1 MEPKTV
7 TIDEII
13 ATFSSHI
20 EKHYPSPKDFRRNFN
35 LLLKGKRERAD
46 EGGYAVSLEKNIVF
60 LRDLVADAEALVERL
75 LGPAGD
81 DAPAETGI
89 VSILEGLEKK
99 AHETTARRHREAFV
113 EGTADEF
120 SELRGDP
127 VGVPDRGRDGGGRG
141 RSGVTS
147 RSRRITTWG
156 TWLWAPRV
164 PWSRPAGA

>member
-13 ATFSSHI
+13 ATFSSRI
-20 EKHYPSPKDFRRNFN
+20 EKHYPSPK
-35 LLLKGKRERAD
+35 AD
-46 EGGYAVSLEKNIVF
+46 V
-60 LRDLVADAEALVERL
+60 EALVERL

-81 DAPAETGI
+81 DAPVETGI
-89 VSILEGLEKK
+89 ASILEGLEKK

-147 RSRRITTWG
+147 RSRRITAWG

-164 PWSRPAGA
+164 PWSRPAGT